1 MTIASGRWGE
11 VEIEKGPVDLF
22 PTEPTDE
29 DDLEPW
35 VQGTPRPENEKR
47 AGHLTCS
54 AFVLMRKMG
63 LESFSAPRNPVKRRL
78 TTSTP
83 LGYLQGYLLSI
94 TKNLGLIL
102 IK

>member
-1 MTIASGRWGE
+1 
-11 VEIEKGPVDLF
+11 
-22 PTEPTDE
+22 
-29 DDLEPW
+29 
-35 VQGTPRPENEKR
+35 
-47 AGHLTCS
+47 
-54 AFVLMRKMG
+54 MG

-102 IK
+102 IKLEHNPPKITQHIQYTGAIRICFFMPLNQSLERRTYEYDDSDKNHRWMQRM